1 MPESNPYAPPQAEGN
16 GGGAGPDW
24 LLDGTGLLA
33 RHAAHLPEIDL
44 VSGRSDGDLLRVA
57 RSPWFADWG
66 RSGITMGLIFIVVYL
81 NRWLDLGRSYP
92 VWVAILVLLVL
103 WLRRLR
109 GGGTARSFVWTYREA
124 RYERRYARR
133 QTIRAWLAVLVA
145 IGLLGVS
152 FGFWRVGGSHLWM
165 PMVWVYGTGLGLL
178 GVDACWRLLDRKKP
192 IARAGPPG
200 WLSFPAIHPDAYAA
214 LHALSQSRAET
225 STPESSGPRRVFTAY
240 LYRAPLRALLGSPP
254 RRWLVVVSL
263 ALMKLLRSRHLVRD
277 FYHFSEAGRLDS
289 PDALHPRLRNAV
301 ETWIGSH
308 PDWRLLLI
316 ERIGVPRR
324 GTVYDGLTIDSVY
337 LVSPDLAHRLTM
349 VHLCLRIGAEIQK
362 VNCDLTTWMADGKQL
377 ATSNC
382 EPLPWGR
389 PHVETQF
396 VSQPAEDLLN
406 VHLARCQGRVT
417 MPPATVDAAL
427 EALRRDQQELFE
439 VLQKAG
445 YYSAV
450 REEI

>member
-24 LLDGTGLLA
+24 FLDGAGLLA

-44 VSGRSDGDLLRVA
+44 VSGKSGGELSRVA
-57 RSPWFADWG
+57 RSPGFADWG

-81 NRWLDLGRSYP
+81 NRWLNLGRSYP
-92 VWVAILVLLVL
+92 VWVAILVLLLL

-109 GGGTARSFVWTYREA
+109 GGGSARSFVWTYREA
-124 RYERRYARR
+124 RYELRYARR

-152 FGFWRVGGSHLWM
+152 FGFWKGGGSHLWM

-200 WLSFPAIHPDAYAA
+200 WLSFPAIHPDAYTA
-214 LHALSQSRAET
+214 LHALSRSRAEI
-225 STPESSGPRRVFTAY
+225 STPESSGPRRVFTAF
-240 LYRAPLRALLGSPP
+240 LYRAPLRVLLGPPP
-254 RRWLVVVSL
+254 RSWRVVVNL

-277 FYHFSEAGRLDS
+277 FHHFSEGSRLDS
-289 PDALHPRLRNAV
+289 PDTLHPRLRNAV

-308 PDWRLLLI
+308 QDWRLLLI

-324 GTVYDGLTIDSVY
+324 GTVFDGMSIESVH

-349 VHLCLRIGAEIQK
+349 VHLHLQVGADLRK
-362 VNCDLTTWMADGKQL
+362 VNYDLTTMMADGEQL

-389 PHVETQF
+389 PRVETRF
-396 VSQPAEDLLN
+396 VSLPAEDLLK
-406 VHLARCQGRVT
+406 VHLARCQGRAAN
-417 MPPATVDAAL
+417 PPPTVGAAL
-427 EALRRDQQELFE
+427 EVLRRDQQELFE
-439 VLQKAG
+439 VLQKVG